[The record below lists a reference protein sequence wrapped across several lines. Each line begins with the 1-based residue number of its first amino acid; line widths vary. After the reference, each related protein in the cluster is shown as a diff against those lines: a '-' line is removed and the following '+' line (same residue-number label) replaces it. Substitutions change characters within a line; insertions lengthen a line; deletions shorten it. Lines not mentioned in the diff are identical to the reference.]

1 MMFPSSSTVTP
12 LGRVNSPSLV
22 PSHPRNCENIDLV
35 RENLWLSNEEYL
47 GAAEIGLYH
56 QQSVVVEVSNNGL
69 TGEIF
74 Y

>member
-1 MMFPSSSTVTP
+1 M
-12 LGRVNSPSLV
+12 
-22 PSHPRNCENIDLV
+22 
-35 RENLWLSNEEYL
+35 RENLWFSNEEYL